1 MRKIKQAK
9 ILQGSF
15 CKGENTSMIII
26 DKAVLHILDLNSGMT
41 VYSDEELTIKDSIE
55 TFLLNHIE
63 KAWQSQE
70 AKPGEFYEDS
80 AFKGKLKAYLAGE
93 TDFVSLSKEVAHAFE
108 DAFCHAEEMTSA
120 DLLMADVR
128 IDDRRQIVIFRCN
141 SHTGYIHQVNQTEKG
156 IKNEIVNHYAIM
168 PGPGQKM
175 DEFAF
180 VDADTMAVSVCA
192 KRYTIDGN
200 RIFLLPE
207 ILLECSLE
215 HSPQEAIKSLS
226 KTVKK
231 VAEAYGQN
239 EATLSAAVKNHVAEV
254 MQTEDE
260 LDMQALGKE
269 VFKDNPSMQADFAAA
284 IEEQGFEK
292 PVKMNQESTLK
303 KMCKHKL
310 KTDTGIEL
318 TIPTDYMDN
327 IEYVEFN
334 NNEDGTLSITLK
346 HIANIVSR
354 N

>member
-1 MRKIKQAK
+1 
-9 ILQGSF
+9 
-15 CKGENTSMIII
+15 MIII
-26 DKAVLHILDLNSGMT
+26 DKAVLHIMDLNSGMT
-41 VYSDEELTIKDSIE
+41 VYSDEELSIKDSIE
-55 TFLLNHIE
+55 TFLLKHIE
-63 KAWQSQE
+63 KAWGSQE

-80 AFKGKLKAYLAGE
+80 SFKDKLATYVSGE
-93 TDFVSLSKEVAHAFE
+93 DDFISFSKEVGHTFEEAF
-108 DAFCHAEEMTSA
+108 FHAEEMTSA
-120 DLLMADVR
+120 DLIIADVR
-128 IDDRRQIVIFRCN
+128 IDDHRQIVIFKCN
-141 SHTGYIHQVNQTEKG
+141 SHIGYIHQVNQTENG
-156 IKNEIVNHYAIM
+156 VKNEIINHYAIM
-168 PGPGQKM
+168 PNLTQKM

-180 VDADTMAVSVCA
+180 IDVESRAISVSS

-200 RIFLLPE
+200 HIFVFPE

-215 HSPQEAIKSLS
+215 PSPKEAIKSLD

-239 EATLSAAVKNHVAEV
+239 EASLSAAVKNYVAET
-254 MQTEDE
+254 MQSADE
-260 LDMQALGKE
+260 LDLQAVGKE
-269 VFKDNPSMQADFAAA
+269 VFKDNPSMQADFEAA
-284 IEEQGFEK
+284 IQEQGFEK
-292 PVKMNQESTLK
+292 PVKMDQESTLK

-346 HIANIVSR
+346 HISNIVSR